1 MSRTHIVP
9 SGTMP
14 PLPQRAAPTRV
25 LPPRY
30 ALGRSS
36 TRAPMQN
43 LVSYFS
49 VYGVNAAPHRMGTT
63 AGERH
68 IVATRNVSR
77 FVSV

>member
-1 MSRTHIVP
+1 MPRTHVVP

-14 PLPQRAAPTRV
+14 PMPKRGEPARV

-30 ALGRSS
+30 ALGRAS

-43 LVSYFS
+43 LVSYFTT
-49 VYGVNAAPHRMGTT
+49 YGVNAAPHRMGTT

-68 IVATRNVSR
+68 IVATRNVSK
-77 FVSV
+77 FVRA